1 MSEDLRKENSPENT
15 VIATCETHEQ
25 AERAVKELNK
35 SGFDMKRL
43 SIVAKGYQTEEY
55 PLGFYGT
62 ADRVK
67 AWGGIAA
74 FWGAVWGVMVAAL
87 TFWWQPVPVF
97 WVPTTPFIQLLQ
109 GAILGA
115 ALAGGI
121 AALGAVVVS
130 WSKSAESI
138 LKYERRFSADSYLV
152 VAHGGSPEI
161 EQARSIITHAQAT
174 QTEALAT

>member
-1 MSEDLRKENSPENT
+1 MNKENALGNT
-15 VIATCETHEQ
+15 VIAAYDTHEQ

-43 SIVAKGYQTEEY
+43 SIVAKGYETEEY

-62 ADRVK
+62 ADRAK
-67 AWGGIAA
+67 AWGSIAA
-74 FWGAVWGVMVAAL
+74 FWGAAWGMMVAAL
-87 TFWWQPVPVF
+87 AFWWQPVPIF
-97 WVPTTPFIQLLQ
+97 LAPTTPFVQILE
-109 GAILGA
+109 GALLGA

-121 AALGAVVVS
+121 AALSAVVVS
-130 WSKSAESI
+130 WSKPGERI

-152 VAHGGSPEI
+152 VAHGGNHEI
-161 EQARSIITHAQAT
+161 EQARSLVTQAQAT